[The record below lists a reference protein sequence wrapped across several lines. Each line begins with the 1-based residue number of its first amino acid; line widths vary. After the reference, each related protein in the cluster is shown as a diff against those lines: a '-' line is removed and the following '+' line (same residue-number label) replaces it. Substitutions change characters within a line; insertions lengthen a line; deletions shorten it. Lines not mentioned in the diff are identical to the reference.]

1 MRKLI
6 MILCLAVMA
15 MFLVSCA
22 GKASLM
28 PTNDCDKRCANRI
41 NPMEANYRN
50 QISGLQGANRA
61 LETQAKLAGDST
73 KTIAKLTKEN
83 TQYQADISRLKEQ
96 LEIAN
101 QKIALTQTT
110 GTTPATCPA
119 MTSIVTAPVTAAPQQ
134 TIKSSFDF
142 LKLNSFLEAETA
154 PSSEPGVPG
163 NTFVS
168 VTPKAPMPD
177 TGSQTISIIL
187 MKWTVVNGQLVG
199 TPYWST

>member
-15 MFLVSCA
+15 LFLVSCA

-28 PTNDCDKRCANRI
+28 STNDCDKRCANRI

-50 QISGLQGANRA
+50 QISGLQGTINAYR
-61 LETQAKLAGDST
+61 TQEKTWGDST

-96 LEIAN
+96 LATAN

-119 MTSIVTAPVTAAPQQ
+119 MTSIVTAPVTAAPTARTGEKCTTWTNKENEIPV
-134 TIKSSFDF
+134 TITACVPEPK
-142 LKLNSFLEAETA
+142 A
-154 PSSEPGVPG
+154 PSSDGNIDVTRRVIMGVVITTWSDG
-163 NTFVS
+163 TVTFS
-168 VTPKAPMPD
+168 LPT
-177 TGSQTISIIL
+177 
-187 MKWTVVNGQLVG
+187 
-199 TPYWST
+199 